1 MALLADN
8 PTDRAEQMVAL
19 TERLTRL
26 IDLEN
31 ARLKDFLPPLDGAD
45 GDEKA
50 RLANLYRQELA
61 RIAEDKT
68 LLSGAPKP
76 IIDGLRA
83 ATTRFRASL
92 QIHERLLI
100 GFKEVS
106 EGLVKAIAEEVSR
119 LRAGPATYAATG
131 GYAAKGAGAGALA
144 MDRTA

>member
-8 PTDRAEQMVAL
+8 PTDRAEQMLAL
-19 TERLTRL
+19 TERLTTL

-31 ARLKDFLPPLDGAD
+31 TRLNDFMPPLDGEE

-61 RIAEDKT
+61 RIAENKT
-68 LLSGAPKP
+68 LLAGAPKGV
-76 IIDGLRA
+76 IDRLRG
-83 ATTRFRASL
+83 ATARFRATL
-92 QIHERLLI
+92 QIHERLLV

-131 GYAAKGAGAGALA
+131 GYAAQGGGAGALA
-144 MDRTA
+144 LDRTA